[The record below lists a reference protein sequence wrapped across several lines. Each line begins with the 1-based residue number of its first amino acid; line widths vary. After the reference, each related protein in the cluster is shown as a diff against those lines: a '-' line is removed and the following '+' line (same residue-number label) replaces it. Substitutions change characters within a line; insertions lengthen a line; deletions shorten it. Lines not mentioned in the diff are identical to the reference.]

1 MGRTVGSASLPLLT
15 VAWMFGQTSTP
26 PLTFEVASIK
36 PCAQYDGRTL
46 IQVQPG
52 GGLRTSGATLRFL
65 VTLAY
70 DVRPFQ
76 ISGGP
81 GWINSDRFDIL
92 GKPERG
98 AASVTATDDLRNM
111 PDSQS
116 KTAQE
121 QMRSRLRALLAD
133 RFQLVIHRETK
144 EGAVYALEV
153 GKNGAKLTP
162 ANGREESGFR
172 GLRIG
177 TGQLTGSVASLEMLV
192 TALSNQL
199 GRPGLDRTGLK
210 GNFDF
215 KLEWTPE
222 AAQAAVS
229 SVGPLPPGADTPPAP
244 DPGGPSLFTAIQ
256 EQLGLRLESQK
267 GPVETI
273 VIDRVER
280 PSEN

>member
-1 MGRTVGSASLPLLT
+1 MGRTAVSASAPLLT

-26 PLTFEVASIK
+26 SLTFEVASIK
-36 PCAQYDGRTL
+36 PSAKYDGRTL
-46 IQVQPG
+46 IQIQPG
-52 GGLRTSGATLRFL
+52 GGLRTSGATLTFL
-65 VTLAY
+65 LTLAY

-81 GWINSDRFDIL
+81 GWIGSERFDIFAN
-92 GKPERG
+92 PERC
-98 AASVTATDDLRNM
+98 AASGNPADDLRNM
-111 PDSQS
+111 TDSQR

-121 QMRSRLRALLAD
+121 QMRPRLQALLAD

-144 EGAVYALEV
+144 EGAVYALV
-153 GKNGAKLTP
+153 AGKNGAKLKP
-162 ANGREESGFR
+162 ADGKEDSGFR

-177 TGQLTGSVASLEMLV
+177 TGQLTGSAASLEMLV

-199 GRPGLDRTGLK
+199 GRPGVDRTGLK

-215 KLEWTPE
+215 KLEWTPD
-222 AAQAAVS
+222 AAQTTVPGG
-229 SVGPLPPGADTPPAP
+229 GPPSPGADIPPAP
-244 DPGGPSLFTAIQ
+244 DPSGPSLFTAIQ

>member
-1 MGRTVGSASLPLLT
+1 MPLLIVT
-15 VAWMFGQTSTP
+15 CMFGQISPP
-26 PLTFEVASIK
+26 PLTYEVASIK
-36 PCAQYDGRTL
+36 PSANYDGRTL
-46 IQVQPG
+46 IQIQPG
-52 GGLRTSGATLRFL
+52 GGLRTTGATLRFL

-76 ISGGP
+76 VSGGP
-81 GWINSDRFDIL
+81 GWIDSDRFDIV

-98 AASVTATDDLRNM
+98 AASVNATDDLRDQT
-111 PDSQS
+111 DSQS

-144 EGAVYALEV
+144 EGAVYALVV
-153 GKNGAKLTP
+153 GKNGAKLKP
-162 ANGREESGFR
+162 ADGKEESGFR

-177 TGQLTGSVASLEMLV
+177 TGQLTGSVATLEMLV

-215 KLEWTPE
+215 KLEWTPD
-222 AAQAAVS
+222 ATQSAVAD
-229 SVGPLPPGADTPPAP
+229 GGAAP

-280 PSEN
+280 PLEN

>member
-1 MGRTVGSASLPLLT
+1 MGRTVASASLPLLT
-15 VAWMFGQTSTP
+15 VAWMFGQSSKP

-36 PCAQYDGRTL
+36 RSAQYDGRTL
-46 IQVQPG
+46 IQVQPA
-52 GGLRTSGATLRFL
+52 GGLRTSGATLRYL

-70 DVRPFQ
+70 GVRPFQ
-76 ISGGP
+76 ISGGL
-81 GWINSDRFDIL
+81 GWIDSDRFDIVA
-92 GKPERG
+92 KPERG
-98 AASVTATDDLRNM
+98 AASDNAADDLRNM
-111 PDSQS
+111 TDSQRE
-116 KTAQE
+116 TAQE
-121 QMRSRLRALLAD
+121 QMRLRLQALLAD

-144 EGAVYALEV
+144 EGAVYALVV
-153 GKNGAKLTP
+153 GKSGAKLKP
-162 ANGREESGFR
+162 ADGREETGFR

-177 TGQLTGSVASLEMLV
+177 AGQLTGSVASLEMLV

-199 GRPGLDRTGLK
+199 GRPGLDWTGLK

-215 KLEWTPE
+215 KLEWTPD
-222 AAQAAVS
+222 AAQTAVAGG
-229 SVGPLPPGADTPPAP
+229 GPTLPSAGSPAAP

-280 PSEN
+280 PSDN

>member
-1 MGRTVGSASLPLLT
+1 MRRTAGIASLPLLT
-15 VAWMFGQTSTP
+15 VVCMFGQTSAP
-26 PLTFEVASIK
+26 PATFEVASIK
-36 PCAQYDGRTL
+36 PSATYDGRTL
-46 IQVQPG
+46 IQIQPG

-76 ISGGP
+76 ISSGP
-81 GWINSDRFDIL
+81 GWIDSDRFDIL
-92 GKPERG
+92 AKPERG
-98 AASVTATDDLRNM
+98 AASVNPTDDLRNM
-111 PDSQS
+111 TDSQR

-121 QMRSRLRALLAD
+121 QMRPRLQALLAD

-144 EGAVYALEV
+144 EGAVYALVV
-153 GKNGAKLTP
+153 GKNGAKLKP
-162 ANGREESGFR
+162 ADGKEESGFR

-177 TGQLTGSVASLEMLV
+177 TGQMTGSVAPLEMLV

-199 GRPGLDRTGLK
+199 GRPGVDRTGLK

-215 KLEWTPE
+215 KLEWTPD
-222 AAQAAVS
+222 APQA
-229 SVGPLPPGADTPPAP
+229 

-267 GPVETI
+267 GPVVTI